1 MVLNPSQLFG
11 MHALSSNLMYKRLT
25 HKRPNR
31 ALLHNQDLDAMNK
44 TSLLML
50 IVGTIL
56 GVVIGYVV
64 FAAKSA
70 PEVTIEAEGFRNL
83 TYSAADEKFDI
94 EIVKRVDGKL
104 DVNQKLRLPIDGFT
118 TGISAMEQLL
128 NDLVERGVLGPS
140 SDASSNDS
148 SSDDPP
154 SDE

>member
-1 MVLNPSQLFG
+1 
-11 MHALSSNLMYKRLT
+11 
-25 HKRPNR
+25 
-31 ALLHNQDLDAMNK
+31 MNK

-50 IVGTIL
+50 VVGTIL

-148 SSDDPP
+148 SSDDPS